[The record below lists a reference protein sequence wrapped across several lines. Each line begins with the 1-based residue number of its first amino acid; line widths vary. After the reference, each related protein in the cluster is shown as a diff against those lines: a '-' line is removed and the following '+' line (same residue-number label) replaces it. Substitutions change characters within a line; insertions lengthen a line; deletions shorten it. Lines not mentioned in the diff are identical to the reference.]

1 MTMTSELVALFRRD
15 LTRLGQQ
22 IEAFPN
28 DDVLWHMPP
37 QFANPSGN
45 LVLHIEGNLREYVGR
60 QLGNVPYARNRP
72 LEFSSKGVSKRDL
85 VSRVAE
91 LRQVIP
97 TVIER
102 LTPEQ
107 MEKEYPEV
115 VLEVPMSTA
124 AFLIHLYGHLN
135 WHLGQIDSLR
145 RALTG
150 GAALRLAG
158 L

>member
-1 MTMTSELVALFRRD
+1 MKMTSDLVALFRRD
-15 LTRLGQQ
+15 LMRLGQQ

-37 QFANPSGN
+37 QFANPPGN

-72 LEFSSKGVSKRDL
+72 LEFSTKGVSKRDL

-97 TVIER
+97 TVIEG

-107 MEKEYPEV
+107 MEKEHPEV
-115 VLEVPMSTA
+115 VLEVPMSTV

-150 GAALRLAG
+150 DGAIRLAG